1 MKPVLLAYASA
12 DGHTRRIAERI
23 AARIE
28 AAGFEVRRV
37 EADGLGGI
45 DPTDFDAVIAGS
57 PVRYGKH
64 DRRIVRFLETR
75 AAEIEARTNALFSV
89 NLVARTP
96 EKRTPE
102 GNSHVR
108 KFLESLR
115 FHPAHVEVIAGRL
128 DYPSYGW
135 LDRFAIRMIM
145 KMTGGPTGGDEVIE
159 YTDWDQVDRIGDAM
173 AARLT
178 AAHSAGST

>member
-1 MKPVLLAYASA
+1 MKPALLVYASA

-23 AARIE
+23 AQRMT
-28 AAGFEVRRV
+28 AAGCPV
-37 EADGLGGI
+37 EQIGADALSGVDLEEYSG
-45 DPTDFDAVIAGS
+45 VIAGA

-64 DRRIVRFLETR
+64 DRRIVAFIENN
-75 AAEIEARTNALFSV
+75 AAEIEARPNAFFSV

-96 EKRTPE
+96 EKRTPQ

-108 KFLESLR
+108 KFLQSLR
-115 FHPAHVEVIAGRL
+115 YKPEHVEVIAGRL

-145 KMTGGPTGGDEVIE
+145 KMTGGPTRGNEVIE
-159 YTDWDQVDRIGDAM
+159 YTDWDQVDRFADVM
-173 AARLT
+173 AERVRS
-178 AAHSAGST
+178 AA